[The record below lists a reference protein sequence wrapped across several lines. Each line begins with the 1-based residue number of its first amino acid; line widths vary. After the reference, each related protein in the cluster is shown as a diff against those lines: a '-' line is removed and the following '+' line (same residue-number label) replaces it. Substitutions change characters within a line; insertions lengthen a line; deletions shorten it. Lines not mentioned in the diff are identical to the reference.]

1 MWKFLSNIILKN
13 RIVIIIMITAL
24 TVFMAQKGREAKL
37 SYSMAKLLP
46 NDHQVSVDYNDFL
59 NKYGSQNVLVIA
71 VEDSLITTLSHLK
84 KWDKV
89 SESIKNINGIEQ
101 IISFSNLPILQK
113 DADEKKFTVK
123 KWFSE
128 DIQTEEEFQ
137 KALAIYQSQP
147 FFKGLI
153 NSEDNKVTTLLI
165 TLDEEM
171 IRSSKREILIS
182 SIKDLVDNYSTDF
195 GVKAHYSGLP
205 YIRTVHSVKV
215 KNEISMFILFTLLI
229 TALILYLFF
238 RSFKATISSIIVVII
253 GVIFSFGS
261 IALIGYEISILM
273 ALVPPVLIVIG
284 IPNCIFLINK
294 FHSEFR
300 LSKNKEDAL
309 SKMIQKIGN
318 ITLLTNVT
326 TASGFAAFIL
336 TNSETLQEFGVI
348 ASLNILFIFLLS
360 LFIIPIYF
368 SFSSAPKKR
377 HTQHLDKKWLNNLVQ
392 YLAYLVKYKRKHIYV
407 ITVVLIVVGFFG
419 IIQLKTTGN
428 ITDDLPKDQAL
439 YKDLKFLESNFGGV
453 LPLEVLVNTK
463 KKNGLLKSYNLRK
476 IEKLSDVLETYPEF
490 SKPSSYIDAVK
501 YSKQAFYNG
510 DSTYYSLPN
519 SQEQRV
525 ILSYLKN
532 SSEGLGFGNLLMDS
546 LKQEARISLRVADIS
561 TSKMDSIFDSLLPK
575 INEIFDPE
583 KYDVTI
589 TGTSIVFL
597 NGTKFLI
604 KNLVLSLLLVI
615 ILISI
620 FMAWMFNSFR
630 MVVVSIIPNLIP
642 LLLTGAIMGYFG
654 IALKPSTILV
664 FSIAFGIS
672 VDDTIHFLAKYRQE
686 LLMNN
691 WNIRKSVFSAL
702 NETGVS
708 MFYTSVVL
716 FFGFFIFVASDFG
729 GTIALGLL
737 VSITLMLAML
747 SNLLLLPALLLS
759 LEKIINYEAF
769 QEPLLDTFDEEEDV
783 ELDELKVKRKE
794 KQS

>member
-153 NSEDNKVTTLLI
+153 NSEENKVTTLLI

-171 IRSSKREILIS
+171 IRSSKREILIF
-182 SIKDLVDNYSTDF
+182 SIKALVDNYSTDF

-205 YIRTVHSVKV
+205 YIRTVDSVKV

-229 TALILYLFF
+229 TALILFLFF

-261 IALIGYEISILM
+261 IALMGYEISILM

-377 HTQHLDKKWLNNLVQ
+377 HTQHLDKKWINNLVQ

-428 ITDDLPKDQAL
+428 ITDDLPKEQAL
-439 YKDLKFLESNFGGV
+439 YQDLKFLESNFGGV

-490 SKPSSYIDAVK
+490 SKPSSYIDVVK
-501 YSKQAFYNG
+501 CSKQAFYNG

-769 QEPLLDTFDEEEDV
+769 QEPLLDTFDEEEDI

-794 KQS
+794 K

>member
-153 NSEDNKVTTLLI
+153 NSEENKVTTLLI

-171 IRSSKREILIS
+171 IRSSKREILIF
-182 SIKDLVDNYSTDF
+182 SIKALVDNYSTDF

-205 YIRTVHSVKV
+205 YIRTVDSVKV

-229 TALILYLFF
+229 TALILFLFF

-261 IALIGYEISILM
+261 IALMGYEISILM

-377 HTQHLDKKWLNNLVQ
+377 HTQHLDKKWINNLVQ

-428 ITDDLPKDQAL
+428 ITEDLPKEQAL
-439 YKDLKFLESNFGGV
+439 YQDLKFLESNFGGV

-615 ILISI
+615 VLISI

-769 QEPLLDTFDEEEDV
+769 QEPLLDTFDEEEDI

-794 KQS
+794 K

>member
-153 NSEDNKVTTLLI
+153 NSEENKVTTLLI

-171 IRSSKREILIS
+171 IRSSKREILIF
-182 SIKDLVDNYSTDF
+182 SIKALVDNYSTDF

-205 YIRTVHSVKV
+205 YIRTVDSVKV

-229 TALILYLFF
+229 TALILFLFF

-377 HTQHLDKKWLNNLVQ
+377 HTQHLDKKWINNLVQ

-428 ITDDLPKDQAL
+428 ITEDLPKEQAL
-439 YKDLKFLESNFGGV
+439 YQDLKFLESNFGGV

-525 ILSYLKN
+525 ISSYLKN

-615 ILISI
+615 VLISI

-769 QEPLLDTFDEEEDV
+769 QEPLLDTFDEEEDI

-794 KQS
+794 K

>member
-1 MWKFLSNIILKN
+1 MWKFLSNFILKN

-24 TVFMAQKGREAKL
+24 TVFMAQKGKEAKL

-46 NDHQVSVDYNDFL
+46 NDHQVSIDYNDFL

-128 DIQTEEEFQ
+128 DVQTEEEFQ

-205 YIRTVHSVKV
+205 YIRTVDSVKV

-377 HTQHLDKKWLNNLVQ
+377 HTQHLDKKWINNLVQ

-428 ITDDLPKDQAL
+428 ITDDLPKEQAL
-439 YKDLKFLESNFGGV
+439 YQDLKFLESNFGGV

-794 KQS
+794 K

>member
-1 MWKFLSNIILKN
+1 MWKFLSNFILKN

-128 DIQTEEEFQ
+128 GIQTEEEFQ
-137 KALAIYQSQP
+137 KALTIYQSQP

-171 IRSSKREILIS
+171 IRSSKREALIF
-182 SIKDLVDNYSTDF
+182 SIKDLVDNYSTYF

-205 YIRTVHSVKV
+205 YIRTVDSVKV

-229 TALILYLFF
+229 TTLILYLFF

-300 LSKNKEDAL
+300 LSNNKEDAL

-377 HTQHLDKKWLNNLVQ
+377 HTQHLDKKWINNLVQ

-428 ITDDLPKDQAL
+428 ITEDLPKEQAL
-439 YKDLKFLESNFGGV
+439 YQDLKFLESNFGGV

-604 KNLVLSLLLVI
+604 KNLVLSLFLVI

-769 QEPLLDTFDEEEDV
+769 QEPLLDTFDEEEDI

-794 KQS
+794 K

>member
-171 IRSSKREILIS
+171 IRSSKREILIF
-182 SIKDLVDNYSTDF
+182 SIKALVDNYSTDF

-205 YIRTVHSVKV
+205 YIRTVDSVKV

-229 TALILYLFF
+229 TALILFLFF

-261 IALIGYEISILM
+261 IALMGYEISILM

-377 HTQHLDKKWLNNLVQ
+377 HTQHLDKKWINNLVQ

-428 ITDDLPKDQAL
+428 ITEDLPKEQAL
-439 YKDLKFLESNFGGV
+439 YQDLKFLESNFGGV

-769 QEPLLDTFDEEEDV
+769 QEPLLDTFDEEEDI

-794 KQS
+794 K

>member
-153 NSEDNKVTTLLI
+153 NSEENKVTTLLI

-171 IRSSKREILIS
+171 IRSSKREILIF

-205 YIRTVHSVKV
+205 YIRTVDSVKV

-229 TALILYLFF
+229 TALILFLFF

-261 IALIGYEISILM
+261 IALMGYEISILM

-377 HTQHLDKKWLNNLVQ
+377 HTQHLDKKWINNLVQ

-428 ITDDLPKDQAL
+428 ITEDLPKEQAL
-439 YKDLKFLESNFGGV
+439 YQDLKFLESNFGGV

-589 TGTSIVFL
+589 TGASIVFL

-615 ILISI
+615 VLISI

-769 QEPLLDTFDEEEDV
+769 QEPLLDTFDEEEDI

-794 KQS
+794 K

>member
-137 KALAIYQSQP
+137 KALAIYQFQP

-171 IRSSKREILIS
+171 IRSSKREILIF

-205 YIRTVHSVKV
+205 YIRTVDSVKV

-261 IALIGYEISILM
+261 IALMGYEISILM

-377 HTQHLDKKWLNNLVQ
+377 HTQHLDKKWINNLVQ

-428 ITDDLPKDQAL
+428 ITEDLPKEQAL
-439 YKDLKFLESNFGGV
+439 YQDLKFLESNFGGV

-769 QEPLLDTFDEEEDV
+769 QEPLLDTFDEEEDI

-794 KQS
+794 K

>member
-46 NDHQVSVDYNDFL
+46 NDHQVTVDYNDFL

-113 DADEKKFTVK
+113 DADEKKFTIK

-153 NSEDNKVTTLLI
+153 NSEENKVTTLLI

-171 IRSSKREILIS
+171 IRSSKREILIF
-182 SIKDLVDNYSTDF
+182 SIKALVDNYSTDF

-205 YIRTVHSVKV
+205 YIRTVDSVKV

-229 TALILYLFF
+229 TALILFLFF

-261 IALIGYEISILM
+261 IALMGYEISILM

-377 HTQHLDKKWLNNLVQ
+377 HTQHLDKKWINNLVQ

-428 ITDDLPKDQAL
+428 ITEDLPKEQAL
-439 YKDLKFLESNFGGV
+439 YQDLKFLESNFGGV

-589 TGTSIVFL
+589 TGASIVFL

-615 ILISI
+615 VLISI

-769 QEPLLDTFDEEEDV
+769 QEPLLDTFDEEEDI

-794 KQS
+794 K

>member
-1 MWKFLSNIILKN
+1 MWKFLSNFILKN

-128 DIQTEEEFQ
+128 GIQTEEQFQ
-137 KALAIYQSQP
+137 KALTIYQSQP

-261 IALIGYEISILM
+261 ISLIGYEISILM

-309 SKMIQKIGN
+309 RKMIQKIGN

-348 ASLNILFIFLLS
+348 ASLNILFIFILS

-377 HTQHLDKKWLNNLVQ
+377 HTQHLDKKWINNLVQ

-428 ITDDLPKDQAL
+428 ITEDLPKEQAL
-439 YKDLKFLESNFGGV
+439 YQDLKFLESNFGGV

-525 ILSYLKN
+525 ILSYSKN

-686 LLMNN
+686 LLINN

-794 KQS
+794 K

>member
-171 IRSSKREILIS
+171 IRSSKREILIF
-182 SIKDLVDNYSTDF
+182 SIKALVDNYSTDF

-205 YIRTVHSVKV
+205 YIRTVDSVKV

-229 TALILYLFF
+229 TALILFLFF

-261 IALIGYEISILM
+261 IALMGYEISILM

-377 HTQHLDKKWLNNLVQ
+377 HTQHLDKKWINNLVQ

-428 ITDDLPKDQAL
+428 ITEDLPKEQAL
-439 YKDLKFLESNFGGV
+439 YQDLKFLESNFGGV

-525 ILSYLKN
+525 ISSYLKN

-615 ILISI
+615 VLISI

-769 QEPLLDTFDEEEDV
+769 QEPLLDTFDEEEDI

-794 KQS
+794 K

>member
-1 MWKFLSNIILKN
+1 MWKFLSNFILKN

-153 NSEDNKVTTLLI
+153 NSEENKVTTLLI

-171 IRSSKREILIS
+171 IRSSKREILIF
-182 SIKDLVDNYSTDF
+182 SIKALVDNYSTDF

-205 YIRTVHSVKV
+205 YIRTVDSVKV

-229 TALILYLFF
+229 TALILFLFF

-261 IALIGYEISILM
+261 IALMGYEISILM

-377 HTQHLDKKWLNNLVQ
+377 HTQHLDKKWINNLVQ

-428 ITDDLPKDQAL
+428 ITEDLPKEQAL
-439 YKDLKFLESNFGGV
+439 YQDLKFLESNFGGV

-769 QEPLLDTFDEEEDV
+769 QEPLLDTFDEEEDI

-794 KQS
+794 K

>member
-153 NSEDNKVTTLLI
+153 NSEENKVTTLLI

-171 IRSSKREILIS
+171 IRSSKREILIF
-182 SIKDLVDNYSTDF
+182 SIKALVDNYSTDF

-205 YIRTVHSVKV
+205 YIRTVDSVKV

-229 TALILYLFF
+229 TALILFLFF

-261 IALIGYEISILM
+261 IALMGYEISILM

-377 HTQHLDKKWLNNLVQ
+377 HTQHLDKKWINNLVQ

-428 ITDDLPKDQAL
+428 ITEDLPKEQAL
-439 YKDLKFLESNFGGV
+439 YQDLKFLESNFGGV

-476 IEKLSDVLETYPEF
+476 IEKLSNVLETYPEF

-525 ILSYLKN
+525 ISSYLKN

-769 QEPLLDTFDEEEDV
+769 QEPLLDTFDEEEDI

-794 KQS
+794 K

>member
-1 MWKFLSNIILKN
+1 MWKFLSNFILKN

-153 NSEDNKVTTLLI
+153 NSEENKVTTLLI

-171 IRSSKREILIS
+171 IRSSKREILIF
-182 SIKDLVDNYSTDF
+182 SIKALVDNYSTDF

-205 YIRTVHSVKV
+205 YIRTVDSVKV

-261 IALIGYEISILM
+261 IALMGYEISILM

-377 HTQHLDKKWLNNLVQ
+377 HTQHLDKKWINNLVQ

-428 ITDDLPKDQAL
+428 ITEDLPKEQAL
-439 YKDLKFLESNFGGV
+439 YQDLKFLESNFGGV

-769 QEPLLDTFDEEEDV
+769 QEPLLDTFDEEEDI

-794 KQS
+794 K

>member
-1 MWKFLSNIILKN
+1 MWKFLSNFILKN

-153 NSEDNKVTTLLI
+153 NSEENKVTTLLI

-171 IRSSKREILIS
+171 IRSSKREILIF
-182 SIKDLVDNYSTDF
+182 SIKALVDNYSTDF

-205 YIRTVHSVKV
+205 YIRTVDSVKV

-229 TALILYLFF
+229 TALILFLFF

-261 IALIGYEISILM
+261 IALMGYEISILM

-377 HTQHLDKKWLNNLVQ
+377 HTQHLDKKWINNLVQ

-428 ITDDLPKDQAL
+428 ITEDLPKEQAL
-439 YKDLKFLESNFGGV
+439 YQDLKFLESNFGGV

-615 ILISI
+615 VLISI

-794 KQS
+794 K